1 MRLLL
6 PLLLLAV
13 STFAAEPK
21 PNIVLVLIDD
31 LGQTDLGCYGS
42 KFYETP
48 NVDRLARDGMR
59 FTNAYSACTVC
70 SPTRASL
77 LTGRSSAALHIT
89 DWIAGHNRPFAKL
102 KIPDWLMEL
111 PADQPTIA
119 SELHR
124 AGYVSAHFGKWH
136 LGQAPATA
144 HGFDS
149 TLADNG
155 KGQPARYFPPY
166 QNPHLTDGPPEEHLS
181 DRLTSEAIKFIEQ
194 NQAKPF
200 FVYLAHYAVHN
211 PIAGKPEVIAKYKAK
226 ADPHAPQ
233 HNPTYAALVEST
245 DDSVGRLR
253 AKLDELHLSD
263 HTIFIYTSDNG
274 GLIPNTTNLNLR
286 AGKGSAYEGGVRV
299 PLIVH
304 WPGVTT
310 PGTETPVPAISY
322 DLLPTLLEAAGVPPS
337 GPVEGKSLV
346 PVLKGGRLAERPIF
360 WHYPHYHPGGATPYS
375 AVREGDWKLIQFF
388 EDMHTE
394 LYHLSEDPLEA
405 HNLAAAEPAKVAALL
420 AKLDAWRKEVG
431 AQFPTPNPNYDPTK
445 NAPPSVKKQQAEP

>member
-1 MRLLL
+1 MRLLS
-6 PLLLLAV
+6 LLLILFFTVSAV
-13 STFAAEPK
+13 AAEQK

-31 LGQTDLGCYGS
+31 MGQTDLGCYGS

-48 NVDRLARDGMR
+48 NVDKLARDGMR
-59 FTNAYSACTVC
+59 FTQAYSACTVC

-77 LTGRSSAALHIT
+77 LTGRSPAALHIT

-102 KIPDWLMEL
+102 QIPDWLMEL
-111 PADQPTIA
+111 PAEQPTLA
-119 SELHR
+119 TELHR

-136 LGQAPATA
+136 LGHAPATT
-144 HGFDS
+144 HGFDLS
-149 TLADNG
+149 VGDNG
-155 KGQPARYFPPY
+155 KGQPASYFPPY
-166 QNPHLTDGPPEEHLS
+166 KNEHLTDGPAEEFLS
-181 DRLTSEAIKFIEQ
+181 DRLTSEAIRFIEQ
-194 NQAKPF
+194 NKEKPF
-200 FVYLAHYAVHN
+200 FVYLPHYAVHN
-211 PIAGKPEVIAKYKAK
+211 PIAGKPDVIAKYKAK
-226 ADPHAPQ
+226 ADPAAPQ
-233 HNPTYAALVEST
+233 RNPTYAALVEST

-299 PLIVH
+299 PLIVC
-304 WPGVTT
+304 WPGVTK
-310 PGTETPVPAISY
+310 PGTETTVPAISY
-322 DLLPTLLEAAGVPPS
+322 DMLPTLLEGAGVKPS

-346 PVLKGGRLAERPIF
+346 PVLKGGQLAERAIF

-394 LYHLSEDPLEA
+394 LYQLSADSLEA
-405 HNLAAAEPAKVAALL
+405 HNLAATEPSRAGALL

-445 NAPPSVKKQQAEP
+445 NAPAKKKQSEP